1 MQIFSDDIGMEFGID
16 KCAPLVLKM
25 GKITKFDGISL
36 PHGRVMKGSTEGVG
50 YK

>member
-1 MQIFSDDIGMEFGID
+1 MQIFSDDIGMKFGTD

-25 GKITKFDGISL
+25 GTITKLDGISL
-36 PHGRVMKGSTEGVG
+36 PDGKVMKGSTEGVG